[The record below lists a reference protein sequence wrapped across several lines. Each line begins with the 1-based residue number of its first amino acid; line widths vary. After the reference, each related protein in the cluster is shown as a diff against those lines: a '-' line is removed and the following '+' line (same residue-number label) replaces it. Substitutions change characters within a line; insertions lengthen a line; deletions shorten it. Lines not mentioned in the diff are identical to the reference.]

1 MLNAEVLRAALDH
14 RRLAPTDDGG
24 AHAGVDQHLDA
35 VAVQGVEGLEFAAV
49 GEKVQ
54 ATVGQYAIHI
64 EDGQAD
70 VTCALQKM
78 FVHYMTPA
86 RSRSC
91 MFRAPMGS
99 SCSSITTSELI
110 LWSSMIFSAS
120 AASISALAVL
130 P

>member
-1 MLNAEVLRAALDH
+1 MPRVLRAALDH
-14 RRLAPTDDGG
+14 WRLAPTDDGG

-78 FVHYMTPA
+78 FVHYMTPHA
-86 RSRSC
+86 AGQACSGRRWQ
-91 MFRAPMGS
+91 P
-99 SCSSITTSELI
+99 CSSITTNELI